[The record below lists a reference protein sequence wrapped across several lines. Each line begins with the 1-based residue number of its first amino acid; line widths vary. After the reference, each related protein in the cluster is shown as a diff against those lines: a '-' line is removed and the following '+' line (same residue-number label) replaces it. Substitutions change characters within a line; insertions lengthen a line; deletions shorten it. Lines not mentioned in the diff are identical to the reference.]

1 MRDPH
6 SMPSVLTAAPD
17 GRTRPSPLP
26 ACPVC
31 VEVPE
36 RISWRQRPGEPV
48 VLVFEPCGH
57 RHTSPAPPV
66 LAVTPPPPFTR

>member
-6 SMPSVLTAAPD
+6 PMPPVLAAAPEC
-17 GRTRPSPLP
+17 RTEPGAPQASSPLP
-26 ACPVC
+26 VCPRC
-31 VEVPE
+31 TGAPE

-57 RHTSPAPPV
+57 RWLSPAPPV
-66 LAVTPPPPFTR
+66 LAVT